1 MFFIGLLL
9 GIVFGAWLVNYS
21 LNPTFKMY
29 QKEIT
34 ELVVRDTQKEILIGR
49 QLARC
54 MEIAKER
61 DAWRDAWKNALNTQS
76 PQPQLPDSLVKLLR
90 SDRPH

>member
-9 GIVFGAWLVNYS
+9 GMVLGAWLINYS

-29 QKEIT
+29 QKEIN

-49 QLARC
+49 QFARC

-61 DAWRDAWKNALNTQS
+61 DAWRDAWKKQS
-76 PQPQLPDSLVKLLR
+76 KTLPDSLVKLLR
-90 SDRPH
+90 TDEDLST